1 MTRLVPRL
9 DAEESAAW
17 TSLVALLELLP
28 SALDSQLQRD
38 SGMTHF
44 EFAVLSFLR
53 FSREQT
59 LRMTELAAGTNA
71 TLPRLSHVVTRL
83 ERRGI
88 VERMPCPEDRRATN
102 VRLTDIGRRELVRAT
117 PGHIALVRQT
127 VIEPLDREQLVQLAA
142 IADAISGA
150 LDPERRI
157 AALLDGAGD
166 AVAE

>member
-17 TSLVALLELLP
+17 LSLVTMLELLP

-38 SGMTHF
+38 AGMTHF

-53 FSREQT
+53 FSPDQT

-83 ERRGI
+83 ERRGV

-102 VRLTDIGRRELVRAT
+102 VRLTDAGRRELVRAT
-117 PGHIALVRQT
+117 PGHIALVRRA
-127 VIEPLDREQLVQLAA
+127 VIDSLSREQLAQLAE
-142 IADAISGA
+142 ISGAITHA
-150 LDPERRI
+150 LDPEGRFQ
-157 AALLDGAGD
+157 ALL
-166 AVAE
+166 EP

>member
-17 TSLVALLELLP
+17 LSLVTLLELLP

-53 FSREQT
+53 FSPDQT
-59 LRMTELAAGTNA
+59 RRMTELAAGTNA

-83 ERRGI
+83 ERRGV
-88 VERMPCPEDRRATN
+88 VERVPCPEDRRATN
-102 VRLTDIGRRELVRAT
+102 VRLTELGRRELVRAT
-117 PGHIALVRQT
+117 PGHIALVRRV
-127 VIEPLDREQLVQLAA
+127 VIDSLSREQLAQLAE
-142 IADAISGA
+142 ISNAISRA
-150 LDPERRI
+150 LDPDGRFG
-157 AALLDGAGD
+157 ALL
-166 AVAE
+166 ES

>member
-17 TSLVALLELLP
+17 LSLVTLLELLP

-53 FSREQT
+53 FSPDQT
-59 LRMTELAAGTNA
+59 RRMTDLAAGTNA

-83 ERRGI
+83 ERRGA
-88 VERMPCPEDRRATN
+88 VERVPCPEDRRATN
-102 VRLTDIGRRELVRAT
+102 VRLTELGRRELVRAT
-117 PGHIALVRQT
+117 PGHIALVRRV
-127 VIEPLDREQLVQLAA
+127 VIDSLDREQLAQLAE
-142 IADAISGA
+142 ISNAISRA
-150 LDPERRI
+150 LDPDGRFG
-157 AALLDGAGD
+157 ALL
-166 AVAE
+166 ES

>member
-17 TSLVALLELLP
+17 LSLVTLLELLP

-53 FSREQT
+53 FSPDQT
-59 LRMTELAAGTNA
+59 RRMTELAAGTNA

-83 ERRGI
+83 ERRGV
-88 VERMPCPEDRRATN
+88 VERVPCPEDRRATN
-102 VRLTDIGRRELVRAT
+102 VRLTELGRRELERAT
-117 PGHIALVRQT
+117 PGHIALVRRV
-127 VIEPLDREQLVQLAA
+127 VIDSLSREQLAQLAE
-142 IADAISGA
+142 ISNAISRA
-150 LDPERRI
+150 LDPDGRFG
-157 AALLDGAGD
+157 ALL
-166 AVAE
+166 ES

>member
-17 TSLVALLELLP
+17 LSLVTMLELLP

-38 SGMTHF
+38 AGMTHF

-53 FSREQT
+53 FSPEQT

-83 ERRGI
+83 ERRGV

-102 VRLTDIGRRELVRAT
+102 VRLTDDGRRELVRAT
-117 PGHIALVRQT
+117 PGHIALVRRT
-127 VIEPLDREQLVQLAA
+127 VIDSLSREQLVQLAA
-142 IADAISGA
+142 ISGAITHA
-150 LDPERRI
+150 LDPEGRFQ
-157 AALLDGAGD
+157 ALL
-166 AVAE
+166 EP